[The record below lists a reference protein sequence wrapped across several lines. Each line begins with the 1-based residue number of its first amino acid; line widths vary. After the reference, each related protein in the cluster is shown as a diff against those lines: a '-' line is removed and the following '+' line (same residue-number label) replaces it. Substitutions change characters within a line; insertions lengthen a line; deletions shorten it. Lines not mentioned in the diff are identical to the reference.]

1 MNPPILQPPRPDKP
15 LILYLAIEKE
25 VIGAMLAQEGDDK
38 VEHVVYY
45 LSEKLLSYEAQYEL
59 VEKACLAVITK
70 ALLIW
75 G

>member
-1 MNPPILQPPRPDKP
+1 
-15 LILYLAIEKE
+15 
-25 VIGAMLAQEGDDK
+25 MLAQEGNDK
-38 VEHVVYY
+38 VEHAVYY
-45 LSEKLLSYEAQYEL
+45 LSKKLLPYEAQYEL